1 MGEKSKDQ
9 TSEWSDRMKKTLL
22 FCVVAWCM
30 GCTRIE
36 TPSGYS
42 YWNVGFEKRFQS
54 LDIVTTNGASLRV
67 KGWTS
72 EASTIAGAVAEGVA
86 KGIK

>member
-1 MGEKSKDQ
+1 
-9 TSEWSDRMKKTLL
+9 MKRILL
-22 FCVVAWCM
+22 IGCVAWCM

-42 YWNVGFEKRFQS
+42 YWNFGFEKRFQS